1 MIQGNKEDSDVLW
14 HYCLALTKSINEAGQ
29 LFTHANQIQYTYLDL
44 LRRIRCSLLG
54 VAAHLTQWPEIP
66 ELKLPISLAFRTAL
80 TDALTGLYLATFNE
94 DADAFQ
100 HELMVLDLEYFKYV
114 KTVFENTAI
123 EMPSASDAEIAQE
136 EQTRLAALHSKG
148 GHLLRGPGSTQ
159 LKSPEMLRESRHH
172 PLFHAPGGHTRPM
185 SEKDMFNQIKAH
197 PDTSHLARLYIV
209 QRHLSQQHHYA
220 PANRNFM
227 QLPTA
232 IDCRYWFE
240 ALAYLNEVSG
250 ALMGLLDVPL
260 PVLQALKNSQTSLLE
275 MLAGHI
281 E

>member
-1 MIQGNKEDSDVLW
+1 MIQGDQKDSDTLRR
-14 HYCLALTKSINEAGQ
+14 YCLTLTGTIHDAGQ
-29 LFTHANQIQYTYLDL
+29 LFTQANQIQYTYLDL

-54 VAAHLTQWPEIP
+54 VAVHLAQWPTTI

-100 HELMVLDLEYFKYV
+100 HELMVLDLQYFSYV
-114 KTVFENTAI
+114 KTIFEHTAM
-123 EMPSASDAEIAQE
+123 EMPGATDAEITQE
-136 EQTRLAALHSKG
+136 EQARWAALHNKAA
-148 GHLLRGPGSTQ
+148 HLLRGPGSTQ
-159 LKSPEMLRESRHH
+159 LKSPDMLREARHH
-172 PLFHAPGGHTRPM
+172 PLFHALNGHTRPI
-185 SEKDMFNQIKAH
+185 SEKDMFNQLKAH

-220 PANRNFM
+220 PANRDFI
-227 QLPTA
+227 QLPAA

-240 ALAYLNEVSG
+240 ALVYLNEVSG
-250 ALMGLLDVPL
+250 ALMGLLGAPF
-260 PVLQALKNSQTSLLE
+260 PILQTLKASQTSLLE
-275 MLAGHI
+275 LLSNHV